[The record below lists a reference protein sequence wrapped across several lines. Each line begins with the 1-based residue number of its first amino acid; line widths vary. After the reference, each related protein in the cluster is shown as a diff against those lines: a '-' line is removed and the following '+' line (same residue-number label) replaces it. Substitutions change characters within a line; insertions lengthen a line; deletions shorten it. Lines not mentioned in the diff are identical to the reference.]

1 MNTSAFA
8 KRAFGAN
15 GATASLR
22 STLFTAPGVA
32 RITPIRKMR
41 LNPLTTHWT
50 NG

>member
-15 GATASLR
+15 GATVLPR
-22 STLFTAPGVA
+22 NTLFTAPGVA
-32 RITPIRKMR
+32 QITPMRKMR
-41 LNPLTTHWT
+41 LDPLTIHWT

>member
-8 KRAFGAN
+8 RRAFGAN
-15 GATASLR
+15 GDTALLR
-22 STLFTAPGVA
+22 SILFTAPGVA

-41 LNPLTTHWT
+41 LGPSTIHWT